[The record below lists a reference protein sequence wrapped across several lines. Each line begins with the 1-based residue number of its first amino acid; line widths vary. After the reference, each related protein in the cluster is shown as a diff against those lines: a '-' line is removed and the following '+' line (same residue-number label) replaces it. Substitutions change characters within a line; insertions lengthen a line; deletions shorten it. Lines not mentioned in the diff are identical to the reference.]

1 MYGGKTSNY
10 SKSMAL
16 GRVWRTQDAAVGS
29 RRVTSLYHLI
39 ARLKSSSCRVKRA
52 TILWWQL
59 EIRVSSQS
67 WREFHNTVPITS
79 PNAPALLT
87 LYTIRSQSTH
97 VRNKIAS
104 MTVLR
109 KKRIRSLWHPSP
121 SEKIDHSFS
130 GLNWEMIPQR
140 KRISTYKLCRRS
152 STQ

>member
-1 MYGGKTSNY
+1 MYGGKTSNC

-16 GRVWRTQDAAVGS
+16 ERVWRTQDVAVGS
-29 RRVTSLYHLI
+29 RKVTSQYHLI
-39 ARLKSSSCRVKRA
+39 ARLKWSNCRVKRA
-52 TILWWQL
+52 TIPWWQF
-59 EIRVSSQS
+59 EIRVSSRS

-87 LYTIRSQSTH
+87 LYTIKSQSTH

-121 SEKIDHSFS
+121 SEKIDHLFKGSS
-130 GLNWEMIPQR
+130 WGTILQR